1 MGNPCNPSMGSG
13 MDKVPPGYVSWADTA
28 QRMGR
33 CPFGQELF
41 LGVTLP
47 NDDHPAMYGM
57 EKLTYAWIF
66 YSYVPWICCLVI
78 LGKYVYKRGVF
89 DLLLSAFAVFVISI
103 NQLLFLFSPG
113 TPRPG
118 ALNRGRAHEHFAVN
132 GGSCVGQWSGI
143 STTMTYGFAL
153 YIILVVFYASF
164 VGYKT
169 SRAEYVL
176 NVLIW
181 TCILLPVPLARIM
194 LRDFTAGQA
203 LMACAWGFSLA
214 LFFLIIL
221 QVLSHKLK
229 DIADSEISWRGF
241 TLVNVNLPPPFMS
254 AVDTIEPYEH
264 ENLLT
269 EEYVGEYEEA
279 DSAVVEPLSGSDGKY
294 ETTNAQNESS
304 SKKS

>member
-1 MGNPCNPSMGSG
+1 MGSG
-13 MDKVPPGYVSWADTA
+13 MDRVPPGSVWWHALR
-28 QRMGR
+28 QGR

-47 NDDHPAMYGM
+47 NNDYPAMYGM
-57 EKLTYAWIF
+57 EKFTYVWIA

-78 LGKYVYKRGVF
+78 FGKYVYKRGVF
-89 DLLLSAFAVFVISI
+89 DLLLSAFAIFVIST
-103 NQLLFLFSPG
+103 NELLFLFSPG

-118 ALNRGRAHEHFAVN
+118 AMNAGRAHEHFAGAMIIGRAHDHFAVN
-132 GGSCVGQWSGI
+132 GGSCVGQWAGI
-143 STTMTYGFAL
+143 STTITYGFAL

-194 LRDFTAGQA
+194 LLDFTAGQA
-203 LMACAWGFSLA
+203 LMSCAWGFSLG

-221 QVLSHKLK
+221 QGLSHKLK

-254 AVDTIEPYEH
+254 AIDTIEPYEH

-269 EEYVGEYEEA
+269 EEYDEEA
-279 DSAVVEPLSGSDGKY
+279 ESAVVEPLGAKDDGKY
-294 ETTNAQNESS
+294 KTNVQNESFQN
-304 SKKS
+304 KS